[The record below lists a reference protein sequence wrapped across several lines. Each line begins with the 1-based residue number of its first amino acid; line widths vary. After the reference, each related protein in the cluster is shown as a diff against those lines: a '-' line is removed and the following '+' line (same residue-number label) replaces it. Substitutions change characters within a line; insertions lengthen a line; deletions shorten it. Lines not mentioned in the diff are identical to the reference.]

1 MVRSKPTKKSKSAA
15 SRIKAAGIAQ
25 SQSKAAK
32 TNQGRAKTVSGTDE
46 EVNDEF
52 NDEDGGINDE
62 ISNEDDEI
70 DFLGDLSKDQ
80 QNPHHGRQ
88 EQEVRERQNPHRD
101 RQEQEVRERQNP
113 HRDRQEQERE
123 CQNPHR
129 GRQEQERERQNPH
142 RGRQEQERERQ
153 NPLCRHQEQEGREIE
168 NRERIKR
175 RRNEREDDQDYREKE
190 DDNYSV
196 PPQFESMTNQL
207 QICNW
212 LVDHPDILQ
221 LATQM
226 LNMKDSTSQL
236 ALAVQQPAH
245 APSTASN
252 EKYRLIDEEIKC
264 LFLRSRF
271 PPGLVFEKL
280 VRKIFPE
287 FETYSST
294 AKSIIDRCRK
304 SFSDYRYQLRVGG
317 TITETETQVEI
328 TNFISC
334 EVAIKRILN
343 RYFSAVDIS
352 EISEISMDKL
362 IEFSRECFSIAWEE
376 RNETNTK
383 AFYNQIKR
391 LDKNTENLEIPSRSG
406 KNFASSLK
414 F

>member
-70 DFLGDLSKDQ
+70 DFLGK
-80 QNPHHGRQ
+80 
-88 EQEVRERQNPHRD
+88 
-101 RQEQEVRERQNP
+101 QEVRERQNP

-129 GRQEQERERQNPH
+129 GRQEQERERQNPL
-142 RGRQEQERERQ
+142 RRR
-153 NPLCRHQEQEGREIE
+153 QEQEGREIE

-196 PPQFESMTNQL
+196 
-207 QICNW
+207 
-212 LVDHPDILQ
+212 DHPDILQ

-226 LNMKDSTSQL
+226 LNMKDNTSQL

-304 SFSDYRYQLRVGG
+304 SFSDYRYQLRVSIEELVREFQKKLERGG
-317 TITETETQVEI
+317 TTTETETQVEI

-376 RNETNTK
+376 KNETNTK

>member
-32 TNQGRAKTVSGTDE
+32 TNQGRAKTVSGTEE

-101 RQEQEVRERQNP
+101 RQEQERERQNS

-123 CQNPHR
+123 RQNPHR

-153 NPLCRHQEQEGREIE
+153 NPLRRRQEQEGREME

-196 PPQFESMTNQL
+196 
-207 QICNW
+207 
-212 LVDHPDILQ
+212 DHLDILQ

-304 SFSDYRYQLRVGG
+304 SFSDYRYQLRVLIEELVREFQKKLERGG
-317 TITETETQVEI
+317 TTTETQVEI

-362 IEFSRECFSIAWEE
+362 IEFLRECFSIAWEE

-391 LDKNTENLEIPSRSG
+391 LDKNTENLEILSRSG

>member
-1 MVRSKPTKKSKSAA
+1 M
-15 SRIKAAGIAQ
+15 
-25 SQSKAAK
+25 
-32 TNQGRAKTVSGTDE
+32 
-46 EVNDEF
+46 
-52 NDEDGGINDE
+52 
-62 ISNEDDEI
+62 
-70 DFLGDLSKDQ
+70 
-80 QNPHHGRQ
+80 
-88 EQEVRERQNPHRD
+88 
-101 RQEQEVRERQNP
+101 
-113 HRDRQEQERE
+113 
-123 CQNPHR
+123 
-129 GRQEQERERQNPH
+129 
-142 RGRQEQERERQ
+142 
-153 NPLCRHQEQEGREIE
+153 E

-190 DDNYSV
+190 DDNYS
-196 PPQFESMTNQL
+196 
-207 QICNW
+207 
-212 LVDHPDILQ
+212 VDHPDILQ

-304 SFSDYRYQLRVGG
+304 SFSDYRYQLRVSIEELVREFQKKLERGG
-317 TITETETQVEI
+317 TTTETQVEI

>member
-1 MVRSKPTKKSKSAA
+1 
-15 SRIKAAGIAQ
+15 
-25 SQSKAAK
+25 
-32 TNQGRAKTVSGTDE
+32 
-46 EVNDEF
+46 
-52 NDEDGGINDE
+52 
-62 ISNEDDEI
+62 
-70 DFLGDLSKDQ
+70 
-80 QNPHHGRQ
+80 
-88 EQEVRERQNPHRD
+88 
-101 RQEQEVRERQNP
+101 
-113 HRDRQEQERE
+113 
-123 CQNPHR
+123 
-129 GRQEQERERQNPH
+129 
-142 RGRQEQERERQ
+142 
-153 NPLCRHQEQEGREIE
+153 
-168 NRERIKR
+168 
-175 RRNEREDDQDYREKE
+175 
-190 DDNYSV
+190 
-196 PPQFESMTNQL
+196 
-207 QICNW
+207 
-212 LVDHPDILQ
+212 
-221 LATQM
+221 
-226 LNMKDSTSQL
+226 MKDSTSQL

-304 SFSDYRYQLRVGG
+304 SFSDYRYQLRVSIEELVREFQKKLERGG
-317 TITETETQVEI
+317 TTTETQVEI

-362 IEFSRECFSIAWEE
+362 IKFSRECFSIVWEE

-383 AFYNQIKR
+383 AFKR
-391 LDKNTENLEIPSRSG
+391 LDKNTENLEIPSCSG